1 MATWPEVRQYI
12 FANYKVAQ
20 DDNDTIHL
28 IFNTTPGRSQRVI
41 LAYIGGSAI
50 WITSPISPASQ
61 VDANRLMQLTDGC
74 GLMGVKEVAG
84 MYVTHAVLPLADLSI
99 QELETPMQ
107 WAYEEA
113 DQYEQALGL
122 GDRF

>member
-1 MATWPEVRQYI
+1 MATWPEVKQYI
-12 FANYKVAQ
+12 YANYNVSQ
-20 DDNDTIHL
+20 DDDHTIHL
-28 IFNTTPGRSQRVI
+28 MFETKPGRSQRVI
-41 LAYIGGSAI
+41 LSFIGGSAI

-61 VDANRLMQLTDGC
+61 VDANRLMQLTEESGV
-74 GLMGVKEVAG
+74 MGVKQSGG
-84 MYVTHAVLPLADLSI
+84 MYVTSTVLPLADLSI
-99 QELETPMQ
+99 QELETPMH